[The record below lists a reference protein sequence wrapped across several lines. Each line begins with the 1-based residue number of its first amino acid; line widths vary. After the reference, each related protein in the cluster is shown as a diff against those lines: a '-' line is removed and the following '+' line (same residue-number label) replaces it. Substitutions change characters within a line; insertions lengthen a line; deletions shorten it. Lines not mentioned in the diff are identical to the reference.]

1 MQDHQPPQPEHWS
14 EKLARIDGSV
24 HADVPAPEGLMAA
37 GYVSVTGLRFTGQ
50 KPFRVTDHAANI
62 GTVFIELSPEVS
74 IAVRSEEQARALI
87 VAAGQAAAIFAQPAT
102 QRPPRHGGVL
112 R

>member
-14 EKLARIDGSV
+14 DKMARIDGSI
-24 HADVPAPEGLMAA
+24 HADVPVPEVSP
-37 GYVSVTGLRFTGQ
+37 GYVAVSGLRFTGQ
-50 KPFRVTDHAANI
+50 KPFKVTDHSRQI
-62 GTVFIELSPEVS
+62 GTVHIELSPEVS

-87 VAAGQAAAIFAQPAT
+87 VAAGQAAAIFAQPASL
-102 QRPPRHGGVL
+102 RPPRHGGVL